1 MIRRLQQAALVLGL
15 ALFSYLLYEIG
26 VDTIAHNLRT
36 IGWGL
41 AIVVL
46 LEAALNLT
54 NTAGWWFTFAPEE
67 RKASLSHL
75 FLVRLAGTALN
86 QTLPSATVGGEP
98 LKVVLLQPDVSVA
111 GATASVI
118 TAKICHSLAQAIFVV
133 AGFAVGFH
141 RIELPVVVFR
151 GLLAALLLT
160 VGGLGAFLWVQRRGL
175 FAATASAAGT
185 LRLPRRWVQRLRRGT
200 ATIDTRIRD
209 FYSRR
214 PKDFA
219 LSLGFHLAG
228 FAFGVAQ
235 IYLLLRWLDLPA
247 DLVACVAIEAFSIMI
262 QMALFLVPG
271 AVGVQE
277 GGKMLI
283 FAALGLPSAAG
294 LSVGI
299 AFRLSQITEIAFG
312 FAAFGFLQW
321 RQRRAASRQPQAPVS
336 G

>member
-1 MIRRLQQAALVLGL
+1 MTRRLQQAALVLGL
-15 ALFSYLLYEIG
+15 ALFAYLLCEIG
-26 VDTIAHNLRT
+26 VDTIAHNLKT

-41 AIVVL
+41 VVVVL
-46 LEAALNLT
+46 LEGGMNFT
-54 NTAGWWFTFAPEE
+54 NTVGWWFTFDPKE
-67 RKASLSHL
+67 RNAGLWHL
-75 FLVRLAGTALN
+75 FLARLAGTALN

-98 LKVVLLQPDVSVA
+98 LKVVLLQPHVSVA

-133 AGFAVGFH
+133 GGFAIGFH
-141 RIELPVVVFR
+141 RIELPTPVFR

-160 VGGLGAFLWVQRRGL
+160 VVGLGAFLWVQRRGL
-175 FAATASAAGT
+175 FAATATAAGV

-200 ATIDTRIRD
+200 ATIDARIRD
-209 FYSRR
+209 FYSQR

-219 LSLGFHLAG
+219 LSLAFHLVG
-228 FAFGVAQ
+228 FVFGVVQ
-235 IYLLLRWLDLPA
+235 IYLLLHWLDLPA
-247 DLVACVAIEAFSIMI
+247 DVVACIAIEAFSIMI

-299 AFRLSQITEIAFG
+299 AFRLSQITEIALG

-321 RQRRAASRQPQAPVS
+321 RQRRTESRPSQTSVAE
-336 G
+336 